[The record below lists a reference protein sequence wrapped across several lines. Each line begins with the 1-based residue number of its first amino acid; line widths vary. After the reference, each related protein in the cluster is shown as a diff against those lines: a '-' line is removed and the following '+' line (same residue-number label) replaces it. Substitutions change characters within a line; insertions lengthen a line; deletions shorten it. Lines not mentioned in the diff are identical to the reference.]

1 MYDDFNAA
9 RLQQQSEETERWVR
23 AYLKASDAG
32 DLETLSTLIADDCE
46 FHDCRYPP
54 VIGAE
59 ALAEWAPKLF
69 EGMTNQKPD
78 ALVNLAVTGRVA
90 IGEFDFEGWHTGEYR
105 GFPPTG
111 KVVRW
116 PAVLIY
122 TFNDAGKLCRF
133 MYYYDVQAFE
143 AQLRGDVAAPPAP
156 TRPIDISRPKLP
168 ADVLAAQS
176 IETERW
182 VKAYLKAVD
191 DQDMAAMDQFVED
204 DCEFHDVR
212 YDPIIG
218 KEALVAWGAA
228 LFEGMPDSGRT
239 RLVNMAVTGRT
250 VIGEYEFSGTH
261 SGTYLGF
268 PATNKRI
275 YWASC
280 IVYHF
285 SDAGRLASQ
294 TYYNDVESVESQ
306 LRGEPIDSV
315 ATAQMAT
322 VA

>member
-32 DLETLSTLIADDCE
+32 DLETLTTLISDDCE

-78 ALVNLAVTGRVA
+78 ALVNLAITGRVA

-156 TRPIDISRPKLP
+156 TRPNDISRPKLP

-191 DQDMAAMDQFVED
+191 DQDVDALDSLVDDNVEY
-204 DCEFHDVR
+204 HDVR
-212 YDPIIG
+212 YDPVIG
-218 KEALVAWGAA
+218 KAAATEWGAA
-228 LFEGMPDSGRT
+228 LFEGMPEIKRECIAN
-239 RLVNMAVTGRT
+239 LAVTGRR
-250 VIGEYEFSGTH
+250 VIAEYEFSGMH

-268 PATNKRI
+268 PATNEKI
-275 YWASC
+275 HWWGCA
-280 IVYHF
+280 VYLF
-285 SDAGRLASQ
+285 TDAGKLVHQ
-294 TYYNDVESVESQ
+294 TYYNDVEALESQ
-306 LRGEPIDSV
+306 LAGEPLELAV
-315 ATAQMAT
+315 A
-322 VA
+322 

>member
-1 MYDDFNAA
+1 MYDDFKVAQ
-9 RLQQQSEETERWVR
+9 LQQQSEETEAWVR
-23 AYLKASDAG
+23 TYLKASDAG
-32 DLETLSTLIADDCE
+32 DLETLTTLIADDCE

-54 VIGAE
+54 VIGKE
-59 ALAEWAPKLF
+59 ALGEWAPKLF

-105 GFPPTG
+105 GFPATG

-122 TFNDAGKLCRF
+122 TFNDEGQLRRF

-143 AQLRGDVAAPPAP
+143 QQLRGEVEAPPAP
-156 TRPIDISRPKLP
+156 ARPNDISRPKPP

-176 IETERW
+176 IETEQW

-191 DQDMAAMDQFVED
+191 EQDIEATDQLVAD

-212 YDPIIG
+212 YAPIIG
-218 KEALVAWGAA
+218 KAALVEWATS
-228 LFEGMPDSGRT
+228 LFTGMPDSGRDE
-239 RLVNMAVTGRT
+239 LVNMAVTGRT
-250 VIGEYEFSGTH
+250 AIGEYKFSGTH
-261 SGTYLGF
+261 TGTYLGF
-268 PATNKRI
+268 PATGQRI
-275 YWASC
+275 YWDSC

-285 SDAGRLASQ
+285 NDAGKLAHQ
-294 TYYNDVESVESQ
+294 NYYNDVEAVE
-306 LRGEPIDSV
+306 
-315 ATAQMAT
+315 AQVKGSAL
-322 VA
+322 ASNQI